1 MNAGIREIKNHL
13 SEYLKR
19 VKQGEIVVITE
30 RNVPVARL
38 APIQEEIQ
46 PEILALVKE
55 RAASWQGGKPYGT
68 AVPPEIPGIA
78 SIAALVAEDR
88 R

>member
-1 MNAGIREIKNHL
+1 MDAGIREVKNHL

-19 VKQGEIVVITE
+19 VKQGEVIIITE

-38 APIQEEIQ
+38 APVQEENQ
-46 PEILALVKE
+46 PEIIALVKE
-55 RAASWQGGKPYGT
+55 GAASWQGGKPRGT
-68 AVPPEIPGIA
+68 VVPPEVHGAAP
-78 SIAALVAEDR
+78 IAALVSEDR

>member
-1 MNAGIREIKNHL
+1 MEAGIREVKNRF
-13 SEYLKR
+13 SEYLRR

-38 APIQEEIQ
+38 VPVQEKGQ
-46 PEILALVKE
+46 LPVLALVE
-55 RAASWQGGKPYGT
+55 EGVASWQGGKPRGA
-68 AVPPEIPGIA
+68 AVPPAVPGTA
-78 SIAALVAEDR
+78 SVAALVAEDR

>member
-1 MNAGIREIKNHL
+1 MEAGIREIKNRF
-13 SEYLKR
+13 SEYLRR

-38 APIQEEIQ
+38 VPVQEEGQ
-46 PEILALVKE
+46 LPVLALVE
-55 RAASWQGGKPYGT
+55 EGVASWQGGKPRGT
-68 AVPPEIPGIA
+68 AVPPSVPGTA